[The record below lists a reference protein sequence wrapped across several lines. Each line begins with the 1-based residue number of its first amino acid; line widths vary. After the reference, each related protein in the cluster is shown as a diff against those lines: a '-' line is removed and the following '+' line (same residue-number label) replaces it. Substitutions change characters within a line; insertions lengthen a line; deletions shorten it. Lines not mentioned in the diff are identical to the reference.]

1 MVKDREAWSAAVHGV
16 TKNRTWLSGWK
27 TTRTHYIKCWLAF
40 YSLQSFKDPS
50 AIKCSHH
57 IKLCC
62 KTKEQREIWWYHQ
75 FSSVQFSHSV
85 MSDSLGPHESQYTRL
100 PCPSPTRGV
109 YPNSRPSSQWCHPT
123 ISYSVLPFSS
133 CFQSFPASG
142 SFHVSQ
148 LFASAGQSIG
158 VSAST
163 SVL

>member
-109 YPNSRPSSQWCHPT
+109 YPNSRPSSQWCHPAMLT
-123 ISYSVLPFSS
+123 QTTGPSLEGQKQKARKNSTFFKERI
-133 CFQSFPASG
+133 
-142 SFHVSQ
+142 Q
-148 LFASAGQSIG
+148 LFLKPGKRRPQ
-158 VSAST
+158 T
-163 SVL
+163 Q